1 MTRDMLERALR
12 PLYKLIANL
21 VSRAVVTRVDDS
33 TELQALQVK
42 VGADEVRDGLERF
55 QQYGLTS
62 VPDAG
67 AEAVVLFV
75 GGQREVGYVVAVD
88 DRRYRVAGLAP
99 GEVALYSKAGASV
112 VLKADGSVVVTA
124 GPGASVVLNGGAQSV
139 ARVGD
144 TAGPYPITGGNPFV
158 KA

>member
-1 MTRDMLERALR
+1 MIEALQRLLR
-12 PLYKLIANL
+12 PLHARLTNL
-21 VSRAVVTRVDDS
+21 VSRAVVSRVDDS
-33 TELQALQVK
+33 TKLQGLQVK
-42 VGADEVRDGLERF
+42 VGVDEVRDGLERF

-75 GGQREVGYVVAVD
+75 GGRRDVGYVVAVD
-88 DRRYRVAGLAP
+88 DRRYRVTGLTP
-99 GEVALYSKAGASV
+99 GEVALYSKTGASV
-112 VLKADGSVVVTA
+112 VLKADGSVEVNA
-124 GPGASVVLNGGAQSV
+124 APGASVVFNGGAQSV

>member
-1 MTRDMLERALR
+1 MIEALQRLLR
-12 PLYKLIANL
+12 PLHARLANL
-21 VSRAVVTRVDDS
+21 VSRAVVSRVDDS
-33 TELQALQVK
+33 TKLQGLQVK
-42 VGADEVRDGLERF
+42 VGVDEVRDGLERF

-75 GGQREVGYVVAVD
+75 GGRRDVGYVVAVD
-88 DRRYRVAGLAP
+88 DRRYRVTGLTP
-99 GEVALYSKAGASV
+99 GEVALYSKTGASV
-112 VLKADGSVVVTA
+112 VLKADGSVEVSA
-124 GPGASVVLNGGAQSV
+124 APGASVVFNGGAQSV